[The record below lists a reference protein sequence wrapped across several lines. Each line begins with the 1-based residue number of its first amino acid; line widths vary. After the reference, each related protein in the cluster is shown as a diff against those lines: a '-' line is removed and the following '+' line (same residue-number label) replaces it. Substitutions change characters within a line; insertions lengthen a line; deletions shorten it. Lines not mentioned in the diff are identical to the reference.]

1 MHQRGADH
9 RAVDHPPGDDD
20 IRPQLKRADN
30 ARRAEVGIGGH
41 AQRRQRRAVEHVDA
55 AAQVFELG
63 LQVIAQQHGDFQR
76 QLRRV
81 AGRLQ
86 GGGAGLGVDAPRV
99 ADHADALALDFGQ
112 QRRQH
117 LDKVR
122 GVAGLGIFD
131 PRSGEDRHR
140 DFRQVVEHQ
149 IVQLAAVYQL
159 GGGGAGVAPEGAGAA
174 DANRLAH
181 EKSFLEW
188 LATRLPSKRLV
199 CKLRT
204 QVFSQALAWLAGTA

>member
-86 GGGAGLGVDAPRV
+86 GGGAGLGVDAPALLITRMPWRWISASSGDSTSTKSV
-99 ADHADALALDFGQ
+99 A
-112 QRRQH
+112 
-117 LDKVR
+117 
-122 GVAGLGIFD
+122 
-131 PRSGEDRHR
+131 
-140 DFRQVVEHQ
+140 
-149 IVQLAAVYQL
+149 
-159 GGGGAGVAPEGAGAA
+159 
-174 DANRLAH
+174 
-181 EKSFLEW
+181 
-188 LATRLPSKRLV
+188 
-199 CKLRT
+199 
-204 QVFSQALAWLAGTA
+204 